1 MSQAKYRAQ
10 ILLEPEQHQ
19 ALAEIAA
26 QRQRSISHVVREIVQ
41 EYLVERDLDEQQ
53 RKEIEAIQA
62 LARLRQTIQARHGL
76 VTDDLLVEAREER
89 TIELDERG
97 ELS

>member
-1 MSQAKYRAQ
+1 MSQNKYRAQ
-10 ILLEPEQHQ
+10 ILLEPDQHQ

-41 EYLVERDLDEQQ
+41 EYLIERDLDEQQ

-62 LARLRQTIQARHGL
+62 LARLRQTIQAQHGL
-76 VTDDLLVEAREER
+76 VVDDLLVEAREER
-89 TIELDERG
+89 SA
-97 ELS
+97 ELSESGGLG